1 MPLTQALAR
10 FFGYAAAAALAAMM
24 LVVVADVVL
33 RTVFRLPVRGQ
44 YEIVELMLGYT
55 LFLALPA
62 VFLLGANLVVD
73 VADHFVSPRLRRAL
87 DVFGAAAS
95 LAALAIMLWQ
105 IVPQALYM
113 MNFGDMTF
121 DLQIPKTWYAAPALF
136 GIVCA
141 ALVAAALIVQ
151 ELRKK

>member
-1 MPLTQALAR
+1 
-10 FFGYAAAAALAAMM
+10 MM
-24 LVVVADVVL
+24 FVVVADVVL
-33 RTVFRLPVRGQ
+33 RAAFRLPVRGQ

-62 VFLLGANLVVD
+62 VFLQGAHLVVD
-73 VADHFVSPRLRRAL
+73 VADHFVSPRVRRAL
-87 DVFGAAAS
+87 DAFGAAAS

-105 IVPQALYM
+105 MLPQALYM

-136 GIVCA
+136 GIVCSA
-141 ALVAAALIVQ
+141 AVALFVAVQ
-151 ELRKK
+151 ELRGR

>member
-1 MPLTQALAR
+1 M
-10 FFGYAAAAALAAMM
+10 FGYAAALALAAMM

-33 RTVFRLPVRGQ
+33 RATTRTPVRGQ
-44 YEIVELMLGYT
+44 YELVELALAYV

-62 VFLLGANLVVD
+62 VFLQGAHLVVD
-73 VADHFVSPRLRRAL
+73 VADHFVSPRVVRAL
-87 DVFGAAAS
+87 DAFGAAAS

-105 IVPQALYM
+105 MGPQALYM

-136 GIVCA
+136 GIACSA
-141 ALVAAALIVQ
+141 AVALYLIF
-151 ELRKK
+151 RRR

>member
-1 MPLTQALAR
+1 
-10 FFGYAAAAALAAMM
+10 MM

-33 RTVFRLPVRGQ
+33 RAAFRLPVRGQ
-44 YEIVELMLGYT
+44 YEIVELMLAYT

-73 VADHFVSPRLRRAL
+73 VADHFVPRRVTRVL
-87 DVFGAAAS
+87 DLFGAAAS
-95 LAALAIMLWQ
+95 LAALSIMLWQ
-105 IVPQALYM
+105 MLPQALYM

-136 GIVCA
+136 GIVCSTLV
-141 ALVAAALIVQ
+141 ALVLVVQ
-151 ELRKK
+151 DLRRR